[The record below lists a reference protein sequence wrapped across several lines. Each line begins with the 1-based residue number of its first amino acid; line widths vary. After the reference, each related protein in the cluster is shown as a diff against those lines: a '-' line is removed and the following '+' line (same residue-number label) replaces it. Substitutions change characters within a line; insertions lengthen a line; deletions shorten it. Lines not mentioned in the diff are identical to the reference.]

1 MAHPFIF
8 LTPVKYNV
16 LIGPNGRARVTDIG
30 LASITQN
37 LDFIRSSPDDQG
49 YTVRWTAPEILNRQ
63 GTCTQEADIF
73 SFAMVM
79 VEVGHR

>member
-1 MAHPFIF
+1 MP
-8 LTPVKYNV
+8 TKYNV
-16 LIGPNGRARVTDIG
+16 LVGPNGRARVTDIG

-37 LDFIRSSPDDQG
+37 LDFIRSGSDDHG
-49 YTVRWTAPEILNRQ
+49 YTVRWTAPETLNRQ
-63 GTCTQEADIF
+63 GTRSQKVDIF